1 MGVGAA
7 GVVVPAAT
15 VVILGGLEA
24 KLVAVNV
31 NGPPKEPAVI
41 FCKLSVAGL
50 GVLVKVQTIFAK
62 GFKLVTGTV
71 IVLPATVPKLVGLP
85 VVPELVSVQG
95 RGPVATVKLLFAAS
109 VSVTGLLILL
119 TELLFTVVGAAVPAV
134 VVVIFAGVPAKFVAV
149 NVNGPPGKPVV
160 IF

>member
-7 GVVVPAAT
+7 GVAVPDASVVML
-15 VVILGGLEA
+15 VGLEVR
-24 KLVAVNV
+24 LLAVKV
-31 NGPPKEPAVI
+31 KGPPKEPAVI
-41 FCKLSVAGL
+41 FCKLSVAGF

-62 GFKLVTGTV
+62 GLRLVARIV
-71 IVLPATVPKLVGLP
+71 MVLPAKLPKLAGFP
-85 VVPELVSVQG
+85 VVPELVSVQLKLDN
-95 RGPVATVKLLFAAS
+95 VKFVLAAS
-109 VSVTGLLILL
+109 VSVTGLLILV

-134 VVVIFAGVPAKFVAV
+134 IVVILAGVPAKFVAV